1 MTIDERPE
9 IAQPPRHA
17 SVRRPRRFGA
27 EANARLTSST
37 ALVLLVLLAV
47 EGFTVLQVRSMLT
60 LHVFI
65 GMLLVPPVLVK
76 LASTFWR
83 FAKYY
88 SGSREYREKGPPP
101 MALRLLGPFVA
112 LLTIVLFASGILLLF
127 EPVAWRGTTLLAHQ
141 ASFVLWFGCMTI
153 HVLGH
158 IKETAEL
165 STKDWV
171 VRTRVRVAGSR
182 QRRLAITTSI
192 VMGVALGFL
201 TIHSVGPWLS
211 AH

>member
-1 MTIDERPE
+1 M
-9 IAQPPRHA
+9 
-17 SVRRPRRFGA
+17 RRFGT

-37 ALVLLVLLAV
+37 ALVLLVLLAI
-47 EGFTVLQVRSMLT
+47 EGFTVLRVGSLLT

-76 LASTFWR
+76 LASTLWR

-88 SGSREYREKGPPP
+88 TGSREYREKGPPP
-101 MALRLLGPFVA
+101 VVLRLLGPFVA
-112 LLTIVLFASGILLLF
+112 TLTIILFASGILLLF
-127 EPVAWRGTTLLAHQ
+127 VPQTWRGDMLLLHQ
-141 ASFVLWFGCMTI
+141 ASFVLWFACMTI

-171 VRTRVRVAGSR
+171 RRTRVRVAGSR
-182 QRRLAITTSI
+182 WRRLAITTSLI
-192 VMGVALGFL
+192 CGVGLAFV
-201 TIHSVGPWLS
+201 TIPSVGPWLNS
-211 AH
+211 R